1 MGIRGRGGGGGG
13 GRGRGRGSATL
24 TLTLNLTLTLTLSL
38 TLTPTLPKVSA
49 AAHLVVSARYQPAD
63 IPNASAQLKA
73 DPHVLKVR
81 VRVKGQG

>member
-1 MGIRGRGGGGGG
+1 MGGPRVAAVWYPELR
-13 GRGRGRGSATL
+13 L
-24 TLTLNLTLTLTLSL
+24 
-38 TLTPTLPKVSA
+38 KVSA